1 VKDLYNIR
9 GALSMANAGPNT
21 NGSQF
26 FIVQNSNLPY
36 SAKELS
42 RGGWPE
48 PIAEIYATKG
58 GTPHLDRRHT
68 VFGQMLAKKKDYMD
82 RHFANIA
89 RSRAVLVCNYEKN
102 NEPGYIG
109 ANTLME
115 MTVAYVSGVSM
126 YLLEKPGGG
135 VNTKAP
141 EIAALGGIVL
151 PDGDV
156 AGLIDVLKQ
165 GEDHE

>member
-1 VKDLYNIR
+1 MTKIAQLVNQYNPDLVDVTIC
-9 GALSMANAGPNT
+9 GSMAHQEKFAAVARTLEAAGLRVRVPAAEDNVDW
-21 NGSQF
+21 S
-26 FIVQNSNLPY
+26 SL
-36 SAKELS
+36 AKEQ
-42 RGGWPE
+42 
-48 PIAEIYATKG
+48 
-58 GTPHLDRRHT
+58 
-68 VFGQMLAKKKDYMD
+68 VLAKKKDYMD

-115 MTVAYVSGVSM
+115 MAVAYVSGVPI
-126 YLLEKPGGG
+126 YLLEKPDGGALE
-135 VNTKAP
+135 V
-141 EIAALGGIVL
+141 AALGGIVL
-151 PDGDV
+151 PDGDA

>member
-1 VKDLYNIR
+1 MMRIAQLVNQYNPDLVDVTIC
-9 GALSMANAGPNT
+9 GSMAHQEKFAAVAQTLEAAGLCVRVPAIEE
-21 NGSQF
+21 G
-26 FIVQNSNLPY
+26 VDW
-36 SAKELS
+36 LS
-42 RGGWPE
+42 LTE
-48 PIAEIYATKG
+48 
-58 GTPHLDRRHT
+58 DRA
-68 VFGQMLAKKKDYMD
+68 LAKKKDYMD

-115 MTVAYVSGVSM
+115 MAVAYVSGVPI
-126 YLLEKPGGG
+126 YLLEKPDGGALE
-135 VNTKAP
+135 V
-141 EIAALGGIVL
+141 AALGGIVL

>member
-1 VKDLYNIR
+1 MMRIAQLVNQYNPDLVDVTIC
-9 GALSMANAGPNT
+9 GSMAHQEKFAAVARTLKAVGLRVRVP
-21 NGSQF
+21 
-26 FIVQNSNLPY
+26 
-36 SAKELS
+36 A
-42 RGGWPE
+42 
-48 PIAEIYATKG
+48 AEKDINWSSLAE
-58 GTPHLDRRHT
+58 D
-68 VFGQMLAKKKDYMD
+68 QALAKKKDYMD
-82 RHFANIA
+82 RHFANIM

-115 MTVAYVSGVSM
+115 MTVAYVSGVPM
-126 YLLEKPGGG
+126 YLLEKPDGG

-151 PDGDV
+151 PNGDV

-165 GEDHE
+165 GEGHE

>member
-1 VKDLYNIR
+1 MMRIAQLVNQYNPDLVDVTIC
-9 GALSMANAGPNT
+9 GSMAHQEKFAAVARTLKAVGLRVRVPAVEKDINW
-21 NGSQF
+21 S
-26 FIVQNSNLPY
+26 SL
-36 SAKELS
+36 
-42 RGGWPE
+42 
-48 PIAEIYATKG
+48 AEDQA
-58 GTPHLDRRHT
+58 
-68 VFGQMLAKKKDYMD
+68 LAKKKDYMD
-82 RHFANIA
+82 RHFANIM

-115 MTVAYVSGVSM
+115 MTVAYVSGVPM
-126 YLLEKPGGG
+126 YLLEKPDGG

-151 PDGDV
+151 PNGDV

-165 GEDHE
+165 GEGHE

>member
-1 VKDLYNIR
+1 MMRIAQLINQYNPDLVDVTIC
-9 GALSMANAGPNT
+9 GSMAHQEKFTAAARTLEAAGLRVRVPAIEEN
-21 NGSQF
+21 
-26 FIVQNSNLPY
+26 VDW
-36 SAKELS
+36 LS
-42 RGGWPE
+42 FTE
-48 PIAEIYATKG
+48 DQA
-58 GTPHLDRRHT
+58 
-68 VFGQMLAKKKDYMD
+68 LAKKKDYMD

-115 MTVAYVSGVSM
+115 MAVAYVSGVPI
-126 YLLEKPGGG
+126 YLLEKPDGSI
-135 VNTKAP
+135 NSKAL
-141 EIAALGGIVL
+141 EVAALGGIVL

>member
-1 VKDLYNIR
+1 MMRIAQLVNQYNPDLVDVTIC
-9 GALSMANAGPNT
+9 GSMAHQEKFAAVARTLEAAGLCVRVPAIEE
-21 NGSQF
+21 G
-26 FIVQNSNLPY
+26 VDW
-36 SAKELS
+36 LS
-42 RGGWPE
+42 LTE
-48 PIAEIYATKG
+48 
-58 GTPHLDRRHT
+58 DRA
-68 VFGQMLAKKKDYMD
+68 LAKKKDYMD

-115 MTVAYVSGVSM
+115 MAVAYVSGVPI
-126 YLLEKPGGG
+126 YLLEKPDGGI
-135 VNTKAP
+135 NSKAL
-141 EIAALGGIVL
+141 EVAALGGIVL

-165 GEDHE
+165 GEGHE

>member
-1 VKDLYNIR
+1 MMRIAQLINQYNPDLVDVTIC
-9 GALSMANAGPNT
+9 GSMAHQEKFTAAARTLEAAGLRVRVPAIEEN
-21 NGSQF
+21 
-26 FIVQNSNLPY
+26 VDW
-36 SAKELS
+36 LS
-42 RGGWPE
+42 FTE
-48 PIAEIYATKG
+48 DQA
-58 GTPHLDRRHT
+58 
-68 VFGQMLAKKKDYMD
+68 LAKKKDYMD

-115 MTVAYVSGVSM
+115 MAVAYVSGVPI
-126 YLLEKPGGG
+126 YLLEKPDGGI
-135 VNTKAP
+135 NSKAL
-141 EIAALGGIVL
+141 EVAALGGIVL

-156 AGLIDVLKQ
+156 KGLIDVLKQ

>member
-1 VKDLYNIR
+1 MMRIAQLVNQYNPDLVDVTIC
-9 GALSMANAGPNT
+9 GSMAHQEKFTAAARTLEAAGLRVRVPAAEDNVDW
-21 NGSQF
+21 S
-26 FIVQNSNLPY
+26 SL
-36 SAKELS
+36 AKEQ
-42 RGGWPE
+42 
-48 PIAEIYATKG
+48 
-58 GTPHLDRRHT
+58 
-68 VFGQMLAKKKDYMD
+68 VLAKKKDYMD

-115 MTVAYVSGVSM
+115 MAVAYVSGVPI
-126 YLLEKPGGG
+126 YLLEKPDGGALE
-135 VNTKAP
+135 V
-141 EIAALGGIVL
+141 AALGGIVL

>member
-1 VKDLYNIR
+1 MTRIAQLVNQYNPDLVDVTIC
-9 GALSMANAGPNT
+9 GSMAHQEKFAAVARTLEAAGLRVRVPAIEEN
-21 NGSQF
+21 
-26 FIVQNSNLPY
+26 VDW
-36 SAKELS
+36 LS
-42 RGGWPE
+42 FTE
-48 PIAEIYATKG
+48 DQA
-58 GTPHLDRRHT
+58 
-68 VFGQMLAKKKDYMD
+68 LAKKKDYMD

-115 MTVAYVSGVSM
+115 MAVAYVSGVPI
-126 YLLEKPGGG
+126 YLLEKPDGSI
-135 VNTKAP
+135 NSKAL
-141 EIAALGGIVL
+141 EVAALGGIVL

-156 AGLIDVLKQ
+156 KGLIDVLKQ

>member
-1 VKDLYNIR
+1 MTKIAQLVNQYNPDLVDVTSC
-9 GALSMANAGPNT
+9 GSMAHQEKFGAVARTLEAAGLRVRVPAIEENVDW
-21 NGSQF
+21 S
-26 FIVQNSNLPY
+26 SL
-36 SAKELS
+36 
-42 RGGWPE
+42 
-48 PIAEIYATKG
+48 AE
-58 GTPHLDRRHT
+58 H
-68 VFGQMLAKKKDYMD
+68 QMLAKKKDYMD

-102 NEPGYIG
+102 NKPGYIG
-109 ANTLME
+109 VNTLME
-115 MTVAYVSGVSM
+115 MTVAYISGVPT

-135 VNTKAP
+135 VSTGAP

-165 GEDHE
+165 GEGHE

>member
-1 VKDLYNIR
+1 MMRIAQLINQYNPDLVDVTIC
-9 GALSMANAGPNT
+9 GSMAHQEKFTAAARTLEAAG
-21 NGSQF
+21 
-26 FIVQNSNLPY
+26 
-36 SAKELS
+36 LS
-42 RGGWPE
+42 VRFRAIEENVYWLSFTE
-48 PIAEIYATKG
+48 DQA
-58 GTPHLDRRHT
+58 
-68 VFGQMLAKKKDYMD
+68 LAKKKDYMD

-115 MTVAYVSGVSM
+115 MAVAYVSGVPI
-126 YLLEKPGGG
+126 YLLEKPDGSI
-135 VNTKAP
+135 NSKAL
-141 EIAALGGIVL
+141 EVAALGGIVL
-151 PDGDV
+151 PNGDV

>member
-1 VKDLYNIR
+1 MLFRSIC
-9 GALSMANAGPNT
+9 GSMAHQEKFAAVAQTLDAAGLRVRVPAIEENVDW
-21 NGSQF
+21 S
-26 FIVQNSNLPY
+26 SL
-36 SAKELS
+36 
-42 RGGWPE
+42 
-48 PIAEIYATKG
+48 AE
-58 GTPHLDRRHT
+58 H
-68 VFGQMLAKKKDYMD
+68 QMLAKKKDYMD

-102 NEPGYIG
+102 NKPGYIG
-109 ANTLME
+109 VNTLME
-115 MTVAYVSGVSM
+115 MTVAYISGVPT

-135 VNTKAP
+135 VSTGAP

-165 GEDHE
+165 GEGHE